1 MRHLNVFLFVILVI
15 VCSATMYAQ
24 EDKPVQTIR
33 GVVVDYASGA
43 PIAYATVGLLNMPQM
58 GAATDNE
65 GRFEI
70 KHIPV
75 GRHDLQASF
84 LGYEPAVFRE
94 ILLTSAKEVY
104 LEIQLRESVLQ
115 LDEVVIRP
123 RIHKEVPL
131 NKMALSGARMLSVE
145 EAGRFAGGMDD
156 PARLVSSYA
165 GISSAVSSNGISVHG
180 NAPSLLQWRLEEVE
194 IPNPNHFAD
203 VASLGGGVLSSL
215 SKNVLGNSDFYTGA
229 FPAEYNNAVSGIFD
243 MKLRNGNSQ
252 KFQHTLQA
260 GILGLDV
267 ASEGPLSKK
276 REASYLFNYRYS
288 TTGLMNKVN
297 PAGEQEQVLDY
308 QDLNFKF
315 NLPTE
320 KAGTFSLWG
329 TALVDKVKPKI
340 NTPDKWDYADD
351 AKDSRMKQTSAA
363 AGLTHRYAFKN
374 GGVWK
379 TTLAAT
385 YAKTNAWESI
395 YDSQMK
401 SSPRL
406 DFRSQYTHLV
416 LTFSFNKKYSPR
428 HTNKT
433 GFTVTHMMYDMDFD
447 LSPFYAQPLRR
458 ISEGK
463 GNTNLIAAYTSSLFR
478 VNDRLAATLGVNG
491 QLFTLNRT
499 WTIEPRAAIKWQ
511 ASSRSSFGLAYG
523 LHSRM
528 EKLDVYFVK
537 TKEAGG
543 QLVNKAL
550 DFTKTHHL
558 ALSYSHKLS
567 DDMNL
572 KIEPYFQYLYDV
584 PVIADSSYSVLN
596 RSTFYVEDALVNTG
610 KGRNYGVDLTF
621 EKYMTRGLYY
631 MVTASLFRSE
641 YAGGDG
647 IWHHTKFN
655 RNYIVNGLIGKE
667 WMTGRHKQDVLSV
680 NLRLTLQGGE
690 RHSPVNEQAT
700 LRHPDKATQYDETKA
715 YSQQLSPM
723 FLANYTVSY
732 RMNRKK
738 VSHEF
743 AVKGMNATGYKEYS
757 GHEYNLKTGAIEPR
771 RLKNS
776 IFNITYRLEF

>member
-1 MRHLNVFLFVILVI
+1 MRHLNVFLFVILGI

-24 EDKPVQTIR
+24 ENKPVQTIR

-43 PIAYATVGLLNMPQM
+43 PIAYATVGLLNMPHM

-315 NLPTE
+315 NLPTG

-478 VNDRLAATLGVNG
+478 VNDRLSATLGVNG
-491 QLFTLNRT
+491 QLFTLNHT
-499 WTIEPRAAIKWQ
+499 WTIEPRTAIKWQ

-537 TKEAGG
+537 TKEAGNK
-543 QLVNKAL
+543 LVNKAL

-667 WMTGRHKQDVLSV
+667 WMIGRHKQDVLSV

-743 AVKGMNATGYKEYS
+743 AVKGMNATGYKEYF
-757 GHEYNLKTGAIEPR
+757 GHEYNLKTGTIEPR

>member
-1 MRHLNVFLFVILVI
+1 MRHLNVFLFVIWGI
-15 VCSATMYAQ
+15 VCSAKMYAQ

-115 LDEVVIRP
+115 LDEVVIQP

-320 KAGTFSLWG
+320 RAGTFSLWG

-416 LTFSFNKKYSPR
+416 LTSSFNKKYSPR

-491 QLFTLNRT
+491 QLFTLNHT

-537 TKEAGG
+537 TKEAGDK
-543 QLVNKAL
+543 LVNKAL

-743 AVKGMNATGYKEYS
+743 AVKGMNATGYKEYF
-757 GHEYNLKTGAIEPR
+757 GHEYNLKTGTIEPR

>member
-1 MRHLNVFLFVILVI
+1 MRHLNVFLFVILGI

-24 EDKPVQTIR
+24 ENKPVQTIR

-363 AGLTHRYAFKN
+363 AELTHRYAFKN

-416 LTFSFNKKYSPR
+416 LTSSFNKKYSPR

-478 VNDRLAATLGVNG
+478 VNDRLSATLGVNG
-491 QLFTLNRT
+491 QLFTLNHT

-550 DFTKTHHL
+550 DFTKTYHL

-667 WMTGRHKQDVLSV
+667 WMIGRHKQDVLSV

-700 LRHPDKATQYDETKA
+700 LRHPDKVTQYDETKA

-732 RMNRKK
+732 RMNRRK

-743 AVKGMNATGYKEYS
+743 AVKGINATEYKEYS
-757 GHEYNLKTGAIEPR
+757 EHEYNLKT
-771 RLKNS
+771 
-776 IFNITYRLEF
+776 